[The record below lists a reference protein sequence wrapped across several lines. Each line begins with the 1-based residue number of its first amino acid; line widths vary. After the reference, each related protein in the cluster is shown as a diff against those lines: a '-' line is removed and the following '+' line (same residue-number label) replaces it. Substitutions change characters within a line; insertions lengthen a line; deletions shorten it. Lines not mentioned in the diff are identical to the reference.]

1 MRNTTVAVA
10 NSAAVTATAN
20 AAATGGAVAEAAGF
34 TLVEVLIAT
43 LVLALGL
50 VGGVAMQLHAM
61 RTRYESAQLSRAVQL
76 AAGMAE
82 RIRANA
88 AQTSAYVGFDYD
100 SATDPHPSAFAPSA
114 AARAPFPSAA
124 RLPLPATA
132 GVPAPAAATA
142 ESANSADSSGPAS
155 PAAAATA
162 PAACLASSCSP
173 AELAGAELAELQR
186 AVARQFATGRVR
198 ICRDAQ
204 MWQARRLRWAC
215 TGGDTDP
222 LVIKIGWRG
231 KNPDGT
237 PRTFGADDFAP
248 GVAVAVASAA
258 PPPTPA
264 APVASSAPIAP
275 TAPAAP
281 SAPVASTAPVAPS
294 APVASTAPTA
304 PTAPAAP
311 YGLTAPSAPETPSAL
326 STAGT
331 SLPKPAATP
340 QPSTRSAGGPL

>member
-1 MRNTTVAVA
+1 MRNATVAA
-10 NSAAVTATAN
+10 AN
-20 AAATGGAVAEAAGF
+20 AAAGF
-34 TLVEVLIAT
+34 TLIEVLIAT

-100 SATDPHPSAFAPSA
+100 TATDPHPPAFAPSA
-114 AARAPFPSAA
+114 APPRAP
-124 RLPLPATA
+124 
-132 GVPAPAAATA
+132 VPIA
-142 ESANSADSSGPAS
+142 
-155 PAAAATA
+155 AAAATA
-162 PAACLASSCSP
+162 SAAAPAAVAPAPAPAACLDASCSP
-173 AELAGAELAELQR
+173 AELAGAELSELQR
-186 AVARQFATGRVR
+186 AVARQFATGRAR

-237 PRTFGADDFAP
+237 PPHLRRRRLRPRRRHRCRRRAP
-248 GVAVAVASAA
+248 RRRRATTASSPSLAQPAPTAPPPAPIAPSAAPTAPPPVPTAPPPAPIAPSAA
-258 PPPTPA
+258 PP
-264 APVASSAPIAP
+264 
-275 TAPAAP
+275 AP
-281 SAPVASTAPVAPS
+281 STQPLARPVPSASSTAPQ
-294 APVASTAPTA
+294 AST
-304 PTAPAAP
+304 
-311 YGLTAPSAPETPSAL
+311 LTS
-326 STAGT
+326 
-331 SLPKPAATP
+331 
-340 QPSTRSAGGPL
+340 GGSP

>member
-1 MRNTTVAVA
+1 MHDATVAA
-10 NSAAVTATAN
+10 ADSAATTTSATDAATAS
-20 AAATGGAVAEAAGF
+20 AAAARCTAIAAGTRTAAGALVAAAAGF

-88 AQTSAYVGFDYD
+88 AQTSLYVGFDYD
-100 SATDPHPSAFAPSA
+100 SAVAPHPPAFAPSA
-114 AARAPFPSAA
+114 TAARAP
-124 RLPLPATA
+124 
-132 GVPAPAAATA
+132 APAVA
-142 ESANSADSSGPAS
+142 GPAV
-155 PAAAATA
+155 PTA
-162 PAACLASSCSP
+162 SGCLAASCSP

-186 AVARQFATGRVR
+186 AVARQFALGRVR

-204 MWQARRLRWAC
+204 MWRARRLRWAC

-248 GVAVAVASAA
+248 GVAVATASAVPPPA
-258 PPPTPA
+258 ASVPPTPA
-264 APVASSAPIAP
+264 APPSSSPTAAAAAPSASSAPSALP
-275 TAPAAP
+275 GSSTSL
-281 SAPVASTAPVAPS
+281 SAP
-294 APVASTAPTA
+294 
-304 PTAPAAP
+304 PAIAK
-311 YGLTAPSAPETPSAL
+311 T
-326 STAGT
+326 
-331 SLPKPAATP
+331 
-340 QPSTRSAGGPL
+340 STRSSGGPP

>member
-1 MRNTTVAVA
+1 MHDATVAA
-10 NSAAVTATAN
+10 ADSAAATATAC
-20 AAATGGAVAEAAGF
+20 ADVDAGAGATGAVAAAAAGF

-61 RTRYESAQLSRAVQL
+61 RTRYESAQLSRAVHL

-88 AQTSAYVGFDYD
+88 AQTSLYVGFDYD
-100 SATDPHPSAFAPSA
+100 SATDPHPPAFAPSA
-114 AARAPFPSAA
+114 AAA
-124 RLPLPATA
+124 RTTGHA
-132 GVPAPAAATA
+132 VAAA
-142 ESANSADSSGPAS
+142 GPAD
-155 PAAAATA
+155 PGAA
-162 PAACLASSCSP
+162 PVACLAASCSP

-186 AVARQFATGRVR
+186 DVARQFATGRVR
-198 ICRDAQ
+198 VCRDAQ

-248 GVAVAVASAA
+248 GVAVAVASAV
-258 PPPTPA
+258 PPPAPSTPT
-264 APVASSAPIAP
+264 PPSAQI
-275 TAPAAP
+275 AP
-281 SAPVASTAPVAPS
+281 SAPVPPSSLIAHSARVVPPAPLALSAYLPPSALIAPS
-294 APVASTAPTA
+294 AP
-304 PTAPAAP
+304 
-311 YGLTAPSAPETPSAL
+311 GAPSA
-326 STAGT
+326 
-331 SLPKPAATP
+331 LPRVATGPTGPAATP
-340 QPSTRSAGGPL
+340 QTSTRSSGGPP